1 MDREYKSKVG
11 WWYHLLIVM
20 VIAGCV
26 RAFLSTNVW
35 AMVLMMAVALG
46 VLHVFFNT
54 YYRITADG
62 MLIAHCSIFP
72 EKKIAVADIK
82 GIESTVMPVSSYA
95 LSLDRLMIWSQG
107 KVWMLISPC
116 NRADF
121 IKQLKKIN
129 PNIKLK

>member
-26 RAFLSTNVW
+26 RAFLSTNFW
-35 AMVLMMAVALG
+35 AMVLMVLVALG

-54 YYRITADG
+54 YYRITEDG

-72 EKKIAVADIK
+72 EKKIAVADIETL
-82 GIESTVMPVSSYA
+82 ESTVMPVSSYA

-107 KVWMLISPC
+107 KVWMLISPS
-116 NRADF
+116 NMPDF